1 MHFCSDGPGPE
12 ISTRAKTKEKLSNNN
27 NNRGEPMIDYFG
39 QPDRSLPKLSVVSFK
54 NKKSQEINRKINE
67 SKKFFFKVKKETRNQ
82 RSSSSYKKKRV
93 TSYLDDFSFLSCTK
107 VNHQ

>member
-54 NKKSQEINRKINE
+54 NKKA
-67 SKKFFFKVKKETRNQ
+67 KKSTGK
-82 RSSSSYKKKRV
+82 
-93 TSYLDDFSFLSCTK
+93 
-107 VNHQ
+107 